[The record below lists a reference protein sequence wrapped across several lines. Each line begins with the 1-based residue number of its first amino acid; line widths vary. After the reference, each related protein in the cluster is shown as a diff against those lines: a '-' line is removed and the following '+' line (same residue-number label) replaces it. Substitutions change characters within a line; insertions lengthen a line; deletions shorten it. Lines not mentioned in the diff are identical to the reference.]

1 MDWGV
6 TLTYLALQVN
16 PDRVGIPA
24 IGVNDSTVG
33 GVMNTVYFW
42 AAAIAVL
49 IIVIAGFF
57 FVTSRGDPNQVQ
69 RAKNAIWG
77 AVIGLI
83 IIIFAFVI
91 TQFVIRGVT
100 EGV

>member
-1 MDWGV
+1 MLGSIFRQ
-6 TLTYLALQVN
+6 LALQIKTGE
-16 PDRVGIPA
+16 VGVPA
-24 IGVNDSTVG
+24 IGVGSNTVG
-33 GVMNTVYFW
+33 NLMNTVYFW

-57 FVTSRGDPNQVQ
+57 FVTSRGDANQIQ

-77 AVIGLI
+77 SVIGLI